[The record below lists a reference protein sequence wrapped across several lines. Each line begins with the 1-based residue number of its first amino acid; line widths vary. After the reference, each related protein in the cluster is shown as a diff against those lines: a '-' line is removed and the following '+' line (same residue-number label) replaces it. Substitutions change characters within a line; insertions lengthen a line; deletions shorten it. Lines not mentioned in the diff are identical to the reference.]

1 MPSPRSIASRKGPR
15 VLLAG
20 LLAALTLVVW
30 PASEASAASHQITI
44 KNYAYGSG
52 SMTISQG
59 DTVTWTNKDSVPH
72 DVTVTSGPLKF
83 RSPMLTQGKSWS
95 YTFTRAGAY
104 SYTCS
109 VHPDMHASVTVKAK
123 AAPPAPAATTP
134 AAVAPTPTPT
144 HGQASPTASHPT
156 PTPTATTSAPAG
168 TGEAYVATTA
178 AQANPSLDP
187 LLLLLGLSTA
197 IVVFCL
203 LMMASRPHAVAPE
216 GDSDG
221 DD

>member
-1 MPSPRSIASRKGPR
+1 MSSPLSTTTRKGPR

-20 LLAALTLVVW
+20 LLTALAVLMW
-30 PASEASAASHQITI
+30 PASEASAATHPITI

-52 SMTISQG
+52 SMTITQG

-72 DVTVTSGPLKF
+72 DVVVTSGPVKF

-95 YTFTRAGAY
+95 YTFSQPGAY

-109 VHPDMHASVTVKAK
+109 VHPDMHATVTAKPKAV
-123 AAPPAPAATTP
+123 APAPAAPAATTP
-134 AAVAPTPTPT
+134 AAVAPTTGHTDTTPSATPTASAPTPT
-144 HGQASPTASHPT
+144 
-156 PTPTATTSAPAG
+156 TATAAPG
-168 TGEAYVATTA
+168 TAYVATTA
-178 AQANPSLDP
+178 DAAGPSLDP

-203 LMMASRPHAVAPE
+203 LLMASRPHAPATE
-216 GDSDG
+216 AASDG
-221 DD
+221 D